1 MVHPAA
7 APQGPIETLLA
18 DLIPQVIVEP
28 SPRRGQP
35 SAIPGA
41 MLWAAM
47 ATGILR
53 GEQSQRAIWRL
64 VTTQG
69 LWHWPR
75 CASLSDDAI
84 YQRLA
89 RTGPEPMERIWQAL
103 TAHLLAT
110 PSPPDAPST
119 QPRLAPF
126 ATEVVALDETTL
138 DQVRQQ
144 GAVREVA
151 RGDDQRMPGKIGAV
165 FDLRRQ
171 LFRVIRLHDDFRE
184 NEKTPAEALL
194 ADLPRGSLIL
204 TDLGYFSFPFYDG
217 LTNAH
222 QSWIARLRA
231 KTSVIPVHCFWED
244 AGGGE
249 WLVWLGAYRADKA
262 GHLVRLIVVNHGT
275 RTFRYL
281 TNVRD
286 PRQLSAQEVVTLY
299 GRRWDIELAFKTLKV
314 DLGLQVLWSTRWPVI
329 QAQIWAVLTIAQA
342 AFHLRLLVAEAAAVD
357 LFDVSL
363 PLLLTEAPKFVV
375 RGENPVTTIAWLA
388 TQGTAGGIIRPSR
401 RTPYT
406 VPMPDTLAWP
416 PDTLVTVREAR
427 YAGRRC
433 GPGGTD
439 RRPYPQ

>member
-1 MVHPAA
+1 
-7 APQGPIETLLA
+7 
-18 DLIPQVIVEP
+18 
-28 SPRRGQP
+28 
-35 SAIPGA
+35 
-41 MLWAAM
+41 ML
-47 ATGILR
+47 TGILR
-53 GEQSQRAIWRL
+53 GDQSQRAIWRL

-89 RTGPEPMERIWQAL
+89 RSGPEPMHQIWQAL
-103 TAHLLAT
+103 TAQLLAT
-110 PSPPDAPST
+110 PSPPDTPAT
-119 QPRLAPF
+119 QPALAPF

-144 GAVREVA
+144 GALRAVP
-151 RGDDQRMPGKIGAV
+151 RGDDQRIPGKIGAV

-171 LFRVIRLHDDFRE
+171 LFRTVRLHDDFRE
-184 NEKTPAEALL
+184 NEKAPAESLL

-222 QSWIARLRA
+222 QHWIARLRD
-231 KTSVIPVHCFWED
+231 KTSVIPEHCFWEE
-244 AGGGE
+244 AGSGE

-262 GHLVRLIVVNHGT
+262 GHLVRLIVVRHGD

-281 TNVRD
+281 TNVRN
-286 PRQLSAQEVVTLY
+286 PRWLSAREVVRLY

-314 DLGLQVLWSTRWPVI
+314 DLGLSVVWSTRWPVI

-342 AFHLRLLVAEAAAVD
+342 AFHLRLLVAEAAEVD
-357 LFDVSL
+357 LFNVSL
-363 PLLLTEAPKFVV
+363 PLLLAEAPKFLA

-388 TQGTAGGIIRPSR
+388 TQGTAGGIIRASR
-401 RTPYT
+401 RKQYAAP
-406 VPMPDTLAWP
+406 VPARIADP
-416 PDTLVTVREAR
+416 PADLVTVREAR

-433 GPGGTD
+433 GPGGID
-439 RRPYPQ
+439 RRPYAQ